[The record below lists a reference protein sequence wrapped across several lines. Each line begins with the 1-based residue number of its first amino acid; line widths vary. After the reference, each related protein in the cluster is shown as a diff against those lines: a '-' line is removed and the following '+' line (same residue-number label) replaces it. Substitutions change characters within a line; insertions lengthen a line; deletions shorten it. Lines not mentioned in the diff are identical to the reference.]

1 MTIRRMT
8 AAVALALAFPA
19 APAAAAYIQVNLVSD
34 IPGLAAVTDAN
45 LVNPWGIAL
54 TPEGLRVSN
63 NGTGVS
69 TAYTGAG
76 VPDPLV
82 ITILPAPGSPAG
94 THSTPTGVVRNGA
107 ADTFLT
113 NFLDP
118 NSAATLM
125 FSTLQ
130 GTITAWNAG
139 LGTTAINEV
148 NNGSVATYTGLA
160 INGASDLI
168 YAANFAAGTI
178 DVFQGSAPAFSPT
191 LANQFVDPNLP
202 GGYSP
207 FNVQDLNGTLYV
219 TYAQVDPLTGE
230 EIKGPGLGIVDAFD
244 EAGILI
250 RHITAGG
257 TLNAPWGVAL
267 APADFGTFSNA
278 LLVGNFGDGRI
289 NAFDPLTGTFLGQLG
304 DPNGQPLEIPGLWG
318 LQFGDDGAGGAHNQ
332 LFFAAGIDDERH
344 GLFGRIEVSA
354 AVDEP
359 GSLALAL
366 LGALLLVLSQAR
378 RVRTLR

>member
-1 MTIRRMT
+1 MTIRRST
-8 AAVALALAFPA
+8 AALAWVLMLPA
-19 APAAAAYIQVNLVSD
+19 APAAAGYIEVDLVSD
-34 IPGLAAVTDAN
+34 VPGLAQRTDAN

-54 TPEGLRVSN
+54 SPEGLRVAN

-82 ITILPAPGSPAG
+82 ITILPAPGSPAE

-148 NNGSVATYTGLA
+148 NNASVATYTGLA
-160 INGASDLI
+160 INQASDLI

-178 DVFQGSAPAFSPT
+178 DVFQGTAPAFGPALT
-191 LANQFVDPNLP
+191 NHFVDPNLP

-207 FNVQDLNGTLYV
+207 FNIQDLNGTLYV
-219 TYAQVDPLTGE
+219 TYAQVDPQTGE
-230 EIKGPGLGIVDAFD
+230 EMKGPGLGIVDAFD
-244 EAGILI
+244 EAGVLI
-250 RHITAGG
+250 RRVTSGG
-257 TLNAPWGVAL
+257 SLNAPWGVAM

-289 NAFDPLTGTFLGQLG
+289 NAFDPLSGTFLGQLG
-304 DPNGQPLEIPGLWG
+304 DPGQPLAIAGLWG

-344 GLFGRIEVSA
+344 GLFGRIEASA

-366 LGALLLVLSQAR
+366 LGAVLLVLAHAR
-378 RVRTLR
+378 RTRA